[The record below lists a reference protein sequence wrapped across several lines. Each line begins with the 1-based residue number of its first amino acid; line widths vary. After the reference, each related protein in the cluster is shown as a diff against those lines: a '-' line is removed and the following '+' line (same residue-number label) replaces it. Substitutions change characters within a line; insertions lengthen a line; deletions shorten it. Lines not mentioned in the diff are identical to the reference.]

1 MCTTLQELPPTL
13 GDENSAYIQQ
23 FRMENKRISAALFAV
38 FILGNEINTCHTI
51 LAMKNKLHRV
61 RG

>member
-1 MCTTLQELPPTL
+1 MCTTLQELPPIL

-38 FILGNEINTCHTI
+38 FIRGNEINTCHTI
-51 LAMKNKLHRV
+51 LVMKNKLQRV